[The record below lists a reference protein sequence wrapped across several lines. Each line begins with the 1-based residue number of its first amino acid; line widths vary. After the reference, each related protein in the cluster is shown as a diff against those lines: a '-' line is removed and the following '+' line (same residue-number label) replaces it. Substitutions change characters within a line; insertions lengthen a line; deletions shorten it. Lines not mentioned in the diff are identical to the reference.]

1 MKEVITNRQSF
12 EDVETVLSVC
22 APITESIGRL
32 EQKKSTLA
40 DCLIELLR
48 IVYRLERKQ
57 KTLDQDLLSHV
68 KKSVN
73 LRYNQYVTGYH
84 VLALY
89 LHPSGKDLFYRSSIN
104 DRNGTLSTLIPTM
117 KKWRY
122 TEDRATWVV
131 EQLEQYGKGS
141 SNFSSSAPPDDTYLR
156 WKRMRTLPENELLR
170 SFSLRLLAITPTA
183 VEAERLFSSLNYIN
197 TKQRKRMS
205 AVTLKQLGQIKTYL
219 RSGKTDS
226 LSKAKKEFK
235 TEQTDE
241 NSTGGYDDGGESDS
255 DDTVAAAFADHD
267 FERMLHEMD
276 PEDFSEWDMGVT
288 LNECLEVLE
297 IMDAEDT
304 DSTEF
309 IPAKHFDLSHPM
321 ISGRNRGSGEG
332 AASTPFAQTAHAG
345 SSNHW
350 SAQDFSAN

>member
-1 MKEVITNRQSF
+1 LELENGAAGEAVQCQSLFAALRRNR
-12 EDVETVLSVC
+12 L
-22 APITESIGRL
+22 
-32 EQKKSTLA
+32 
-40 DCLIELLR
+40 
-48 IVYRLERKQ
+48 
-57 KTLDQDLLSHV
+57 V
-68 KKSVN
+68 K
-73 LRYNQYVTGYH
+73 R
-84 VLALY
+84 
-89 LHPSGKDLFYRSSIN
+89 
-104 DRNGTLSTLIPTM
+104 
-117 KKWRY
+117 
-122 TEDRATWVV
+122 
-131 EQLEQYGKGS
+131 
-141 SNFSSSAPPDDTYLR
+141 
-156 WKRMRTLPENELLR
+156 
-170 SFSLRLLAITPTA
+170 
-183 VEAERLFSSLNYIN
+183 
-197 TKQRKRMS
+197 
-205 AVTLKQLGQIKTYL
+205 
-219 RSGKTDS
+219 DS

-276 PEDFSEWDMGVT
+276 PEDFSEWDMGVI

-350 SAQDFSAN
+350 SAQDLLSKLKNK